1 MTSAEQRA
9 AYQAFADIAVD
20 GNPVLQGPTKIW
32 VDNPGLAKVLA
43 PVVGYMEPPL
53 LSLTWREREI
63 AVLATLGVWQSPFP
77 LDGHT
82 RVGMTKGLSSA
93 QVEALA
99 TGRPTM
105 FEDQAEQLVYEVCTA
120 LAHGRWIPRTL
131 FDRAVELLGHDRI
144 TDMIALMG
152 FYTMVAHTLR
162 FYDVPAGAQGLPR

>member
-9 AYQAFADIAVD
+9 AYQAWADIAED
-20 GNPVLQGPTKIW
+20 SNAVLKGPAKMW

-43 PVVGYMEPPL
+43 PVAAHLDPPL
-53 LSLTWREREI
+53 LSLTWRERQI
-63 AVLATLGVWQSPFP
+63 AVLAILGVWQWPFP
-77 LDGHT
+77 LDANIRRG
-82 RVGMTKGLSSA
+82 VTKGLSSE

-105 FEDQAEQLVYEVCTA
+105 FEDQTEQLVYEVCTA
-120 LAHGRWIPRTL
+120 LAYGRWISHTL

-152 FYTMVAHTLR
+152 WYTIVALTLR
-162 FYDVPAGAQGLPR
+162 FYDVPAGAQGLPQ